1 MENKRIGEMIKN
13 SDKIYISETSIIE
26 DEVNLGQGVKIW
38 DFSKIRKGCI
48 IGNNTSIGV
57 GVYIGPGVVIGRN
70 CRIQNGAQL
79 YEPAV
84 IEDNVFIGPNAVLTN
99 DKYPRSINSDGS
111 LKAGTDWLPVGVT
124 VEFGASIGAGAVCV
138 APINIGRWA
147 VVAAGSV
154 VTRDVPD
161 YALVAGCPARQIGW
175 VNEGG
180 HKLPQTEG
188 EFLSDVLGTRGEPF
202 NMRPEKTK
210 KS

>member
-1 MENKRIGEMIKN
+1 MIH
-13 SDKIYISETSIIE
+13 STSLIESPELLAPSVQIWHHSHIRAGVTVGAET
-26 DEVNLGQGVKIW
+26 
-38 DFSKIRKGCI
+38 
-48 IGNNTSIGV
+48 
-57 GVYIGPGVVIGRN
+57 VIGRN
-70 CRIQNGAQL
+70 VYVGPGVSIGKNCKIQNNAL
-79 YEPAV
+79 IYEPAN
-84 IEDNVFIGPNAVLTN
+84 ISDGVFIGPQVVLTN
-99 DKYPRSINSDGS
+99 DKYPRSINPDGS
-111 LKAGTDWLPVGVT
+111 LKTGTDWSPVGVT

-180 HKLPQTEG
+180 QKLPQTEG
-188 EFLSDVLGTRGEPF
+188 EFLSDVLGTRSEPF

>member
-1 MENKRIGEMIKN
+1 MIH
-13 SDKIYISETSIIE
+13 STSLIESPELLAPSVQIWHHSHIRAGVTVGAET
-26 DEVNLGQGVKIW
+26 
-38 DFSKIRKGCI
+38 
-48 IGNNTSIGV
+48 
-57 GVYIGPGVVIGRN
+57 VIGRN
-70 CRIQNGAQL
+70 VYVGPGVSIGKNCKIQNNAL
-79 YEPAV
+79 IYDPAN
-84 IEDNVFIGPNAVLTN
+84 ISDGVFIGPQVVLTN
-99 DKYPRSINSDGS
+99 DKYPRSINPDGS
-111 LKAGTDWLPVGVT
+111 PKTGTDWSPVGVT

-180 HKLPQTEG
+180 QKLPQTEG
-188 EFLSDVLGTRGEPF
+188 EFLSDVLGTRSEPF

>member
-1 MENKRIGEMIKN
+1 MIH
-13 SDKIYISETSIIE
+13 STSLIESPELLAPSVQIWHHSHIRAGVTVGAET
-26 DEVNLGQGVKIW
+26 
-38 DFSKIRKGCI
+38 
-48 IGNNTSIGV
+48 
-57 GVYIGPGVVIGRN
+57 VIGRN
-70 CRIQNGAQL
+70 VYVGPGVSIGKNCKIQNNAL
-79 YEPAV
+79 IYDPAN
-84 IEDNVFIGPNAVLTN
+84 ISDGVFIGPQVVLTN
-99 DKYPRSINSDGS
+99 DKYPRSINPDGS
-111 LKAGTDWLPVGVT
+111 PKTGTDWSPVGVT

-175 VNEGG
+175 VNEDG

-202 NMRPEKTK
+202 KMRAEKTNN
-210 KS
+210 S